1 MLITRLVYIF
11 MPAAVI
17 MAFHY
22 APAAALLGE
31 TSRLLY
37 FHVPLAWVS
46 VMAFAVS
53 GAGAILF
60 LADKKGRFTRVE
72 DTFHNSASLGT
83 LFAVLATVSGSVWA
97 KLMWGSYWNWD
108 PRQTSIVILL
118 LIYSAY
124 FSLRSALAG
133 KSARGGLSAAYLIIA
148 MTAMPFFV
156 FVIPRVFPSLHPDP
170 VINPDMKIH
179 LEAEMRLTL
188 IVSVVAFSLLY
199 FYVLEILNRLSRLR
213 DSVEVSRNE

>member
-17 MAFHY
+17 MAFCY
-22 APAAALLGE
+22 APAAAVLGE

-37 FHVPLAWVS
+37 FHVPLAWIS
-46 VMAFAVS
+46 VMAFTVS
-53 GAGAILF
+53 GAAAVLF
-60 LADKKGRFTRVE
+60 LADKKGRFPRLE
-72 DTFHNSASLGT
+72 DSFHNSASLGM
-83 LFAVLATVSGSVWA
+83 LAAVLATASGSVWA

-124 FSLRSALAG
+124 FSLRSTLAG
-133 KSARGGLSAAYLIIA
+133 KHARGRLSAAYLIIA
-148 MTAMPFFV
+148 MTVMPFFV
-156 FVIPRVFPSLHPDP
+156 FVVPRVFPSLHPDP

-179 LEAEMRLTL
+179 LEAEMKLTL

-199 FYVLEILNRLSRLR
+199 FYLLEILNRLSRIR
-213 DSVEVSRNE
+213 NAVEVSHDE

>member
-1 MLITRLVYIF
+1 
-11 MPAAVI
+11 MPTAVI
-17 MAFHY
+17 MAFCY
-22 APAAALLGE
+22 APAAAVLGE

-37 FHVPLAWVS
+37 FHVPLAWIS

-53 GAGAILF
+53 GVAAMLF
-60 LADKKGRFTRVE
+60 LADKKSRFTYME
-72 DTFHNSASLGT
+72 DSFHNSASLGT
-83 LFAVLATVSGSVWA
+83 LTAVLATASGSVWA

-124 FSLRSALAG
+124 FSLRSALEG
-133 KSARGGLSAAYLIIA
+133 KPARGRLSAAYLIIA

-156 FVIPRVFPSLHPDP
+156 FVVPRVFPSLHPDP

-179 LEAEMRLTL
+179 LEPEMKLTL
-188 IVSVVAFSLLY
+188 LISVVAFSLLY
-199 FYVLEILNRLSRLR
+199 FYLLEILNRLSRIR
-213 DSVEVSRNE
+213 NAVEVQHHE

>member
-1 MLITRLVYIF
+1 MAITRLVHVF

-17 MAFHY
+17 MAFMY
-22 APAAALLGE
+22 APAAAVLGE

-46 VMAFAVS
+46 SMAFVVS
-53 GAGAILF
+53 GVAAIVF
-60 LADKKGRFTRVE
+60 LTDGGRRAPRAK
-72 DTFHNSASLGT
+72 DTFHNSAVLGT
-83 LFAVLATVSGSVWA
+83 FTALLATATGSVWA

-133 KSARGGLSAAYLIIA
+133 RPARGRLSAVYLVIA
-148 MTAMPFFV
+148 MTVMPFFV
-156 FVIPRVFPSLHPDP
+156 FVVPRVFGSLHPDP

-179 LEAEMRLTL
+179 LEPEMKLTL
-188 IVSVVAFSLLY
+188 LVSVVAFSLLY
-199 FYVLEILNRLSRLR
+199 FHMLLLLNRFSKIRATVEDLR
-213 DSVEVSRNE
+213 DE

>member
-11 MPAAVI
+11 MPTAVI
-17 MAFHY
+17 MAFCY
-22 APAAALLGE
+22 APAAAVLGE

-37 FHVPLAWVS
+37 FHVPLAWIS

-53 GAGAILF
+53 GVAAMLF
-60 LADKKGRFTRVE
+60 LADKKSRFTRME
-72 DTFHNSASLGT
+72 DSFHNSASLGT
-83 LFAVLATVSGSVWA
+83 LTAVLATASGSVWA

-124 FSLRSALAG
+124 FSLRSALEG
-133 KSARGGLSAAYLIIA
+133 KPARGRLSAAYIIIA

-156 FVIPRVFPSLHPDP
+156 FVVPRVFPSLHPDP

-179 LEAEMRLTL
+179 LEIEMKLTL
-188 IVSVVAFSLLY
+188 LISVVAFSLLY
-199 FYVLEILNRLSRLR
+199 FYLLEILNRLSRIR
-213 DSVEVSRNE
+213 NAVEVQHHE